1 MAVRLEVF
9 DVLGRRVATLFDG
22 TQSGGRH
29 TVVWE
34 AGHLASGL
42 YLVRMQVEVVS
53 GRHFTAVRK
62 MILLK

>member
-1 MAVRLEVF
+1 MAV
-9 DVLGRRVATLFDG
+9 LFDG
-22 TQSGGRH
+22 TQGGGRH
-29 TVVWE
+29 AVVWE